1 LREFVLNYRHPD
13 PRRMWTGGAERQS
26 MDRIRWIRWNPGMG
40 SFLRALGMKNNEN
53 EKPHHRIHRI
63 QPEANHPPEAKAPA
77 REVHR
82 NPPTRGQPPTRSKS
96 NRPGGPPKP
105 ARPSPQ
111 VPANGMC
118 PKVACIPETGATIR
132 RQGALRSHA

>member
-1 LREFVLNYRHPD
+1 MNSRHPD
-13 PRRMWTGGAERQS
+13 PRRVLGRCRAAVRGQDPLDPVDPLDPR
-26 MDRIRWIRWNPGMG
+26 DPGMG
-40 SFLRALGMKNNEN
+40 SFLRVLGMKNNEN

-63 QPEANHPPEAKAPA
+63 QPEANHQPEAKAPA

-118 PKVACIPETGATIR
+118 SKVACIPETGATIR